1 MKLFIPAIIVL
12 IVFIVFRLSCP
23 PAEKYSIMLGDSR
36 NRMIV
41 NEKDL
46 LAIASGLIPKKLGK
60 VNYEDVSTFVRVA
73 KNDLLEKA
81 SKRKDKFNPRQKELF
96 DTVEQMVDDKDPKYD
111 GKQLKT
117 KGEFIEALVDL
128 LIKQNLPN

>member
-1 MKLFIPAIIVL
+1 MKLFLPAVIVL
-12 IVFIVFRLSCP
+12 IVFIVFRLSCS
-23 PAEKYSIMLGDSR
+23 PAEKYSIMLGDSN

-81 SKRKDKFNPRQKELF
+81 SKQKDKFNPLQKELF
-96 DTVEQMVDDKDPKYD
+96 DTVEQMVDDKNPKYD
-111 GKQLKT
+111 GKKLKT
-117 KGEFIEALVDL
+117 KGEFIEALVDF
-128 LIKQNLPN
+128 LIKQNLPK